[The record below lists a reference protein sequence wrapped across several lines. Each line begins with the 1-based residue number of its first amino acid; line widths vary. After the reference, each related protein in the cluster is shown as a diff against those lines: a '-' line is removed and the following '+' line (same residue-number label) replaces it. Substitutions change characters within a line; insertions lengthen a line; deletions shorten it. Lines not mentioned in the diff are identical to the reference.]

1 MDSMDS
7 QLLPIFPLALVLLP
21 GMPLP
26 LHIFEERYKE
36 LMADILPDNRE
47 FGIVYAKEEGIV
59 NIGCTATVQKVVR
72 RYEDGRLDV
81 LASGQRRFEIDSLNE
96 DKSYLRAEVEYF
108 DDEIEEDVP
117 RDLKNKALL
126 AFGQL
131 KGDEES
137 STFQA
142 AAQNPRLSFQI
153 ARLVKDLDERQT
165 VLALRSESE
174 RLEHLVRVVPAYLDQ
189 QEKIALAKRVGP
201 LNGHAKHVVT
211 S

>member
-1 MDSMDS
+1 MRGMDS
-7 QLLPIFPLALVLLP
+7 QLLPIFPLPLVLLP

-26 LHIFEERYKE
+26 LHVFEDRYKE
-36 LMADILPDNRE
+36 MMADILPENRE
-47 FGIVYAKEEGIV
+47 FGIVFAKEEGIV

-72 RYEDGRLDV
+72 RYEDGRLDL

-96 DKSYLRAEVEYF
+96 DRTYLQAEVEYF
-108 DDEIEEDVP
+108 DDEEEESVP
-117 RDLKNKALL
+117 RALKEKALL

-131 KGDEES
+131 QGNDDP

-142 AAQNPRLSFQI
+142 PARGSRLSFQM

-165 VLALRSESE
+165 VLALRSENE
-174 RLEHLVRVVPAYLDQ
+174 RLEHLVRLVPSYLAQ

>member
-1 MDSMDS
+1 MDP
-7 QLLPIFPLALVLLP
+7 QLLPIFPLSLVLLP

-26 LHIFEERYKE
+26 LHIFEDRYKE
-36 LMADILPDNRE
+36 MMADVLPDNRE
-47 FGIVYAKEEGIV
+47 FGIVFAKDEGIV

-72 RYEDGRLDV
+72 RYEDGRLDL
-81 LASGQRRFEIDSLNE
+81 LAIGQRRFQIDSLNE

-108 DDEIEEDVP
+108 DDDEEEDVP
-117 RDLKNKALL
+117 RDLKEKALL

-131 KGDEES
+131 REDEEP

-142 AAQNPRLSFQI
+142 AARNPRLSFQI

-165 VLALRSESE
+165 VLTLRSENE
-174 RLEHLVRVVPAYLDQ
+174 RLEHLVRVVPGYLAQ

-201 LNGHAKHVVT
+201 LNGHAKHVLT

>member
-1 MDSMDS
+1 MDS
-7 QLLPIFPLALVLLP
+7 QLLPIFPLSLVLLP

-26 LHIFEERYKE
+26 LHIFEDRYKE
-36 LMADILPDNRE
+36 MMADVLPENRE
-47 FGIVYAKEEGIV
+47 FGIVFAKDEGIV
-59 NIGCTATVQKVVR
+59 NIGCTATIQKVVR
-72 RYEDGRLDV
+72 RYEDGRLDL
-81 LASGQRRFEIDSLNE
+81 LAAGHRRFQIESLNE

-108 DDEIEEDVP
+108 DDDEEEDIP
-117 RDLKNKALL
+117 RDLKEKALL

-131 KGDEES
+131 RGDEEPS
-137 STFQA
+137 GLQA
-142 AAQNPRLSFQI
+142 AARNPRLSFQM

-165 VLALRSESE
+165 VLSLRSENE
-174 RLEHLVRVVPAYLDQ
+174 RLEHLVRVVPGYLAQ